1 MPGIVRPLAHLAVT
15 ALLVSACGGDGASG
29 VVSADGRLEV
39 TGAWVWATPPT
50 SEEAAVYLA
59 VRNSGDTDDRLLG
72 AQSGRCMSMLP
83 HETTIDADGVSRMTE
98 ATAAEM
104 RVPAGELVL
113 EPRALHLMR
122 RPRHAAGRRRG
133 LGGAARVR
141 AGGCGHGVGRGATA
155 RLRCRTPGA
164 RSGRGPPRCT
174 HLRRPA
180 PPGPIWC
187 CRTGVPGVNSSGRWC
202 ATPAGSRWAPARRRS
217 CRAASPPRS
226 PSTGWCG
233 PSSTG

>member
-104 RVPAGELVL
+104 RVPAGGELVL
-113 EPRALHLMR
+113 EPRALHLMCV
-122 RPRHAAGRRRG
+122 G
-133 LGGAARVR
+133 L
-141 AGGCGHGVGRGATA
+141 
-155 RLRCRTPGA
+155 
-164 RSGRGPPRCT
+164 
-174 HLRRPA
+174 
-180 PPGPIWC
+180 
-187 CRTGVPGVNSSGRWC
+187 
-202 ATPAGSRWAPARRRS
+202 ATPLVDGEAWEVQLGFEQAGAVTVSVEVRPL
-217 CRAASPPRS
+217 
-226 PSTGWCG
+226 G
-233 PSSTG
+233 